1 MTSLACRPVRT
12 VISDVHPQAR
22 AHLAELCEQAGD
34 IRIVAQA
41 GSGSA
46 AIQACRTH
54 HPELLLLD
62 TDLRDM
68 SGFDVLRALGVQKP
82 LTILI
87 SADAGHALEAFANE
101 AVDFLL
107 KPLNPPRFAAAIERA
122 RARNAHAQSA
132 HEPIQASAAD
142 FAYERRTAMGALP
155 RLVGERSRRLYFLP
169 VDTIDYIEADA
180 NYALIH
186 VGSEQYISRSTL
198 KYLSTTLAPFGFLRI
213 ERSLLVNVNRAVYAE
228 RAGPGEFAF
237 VMRGGR
243 RLESGRTF
251 RQAILRM
258 LRFGTQSGAYARM
271 PKRKRGTRDVEETA
285 ETLDVGDEPATPPAR
300 ESAAPESAVPE
311 TL

>member
-1 MTSLACRPVRT
+1 
-12 VISDVHPQAR
+12 
-22 AHLAELCEQAGD
+22 LCEQAGD
-34 IRIVAQA
+34 IRIVAQT

-62 TDLRDM
+62 TELRDM
-68 SGFDVLRALGVQKP
+68 TGFEVLRALGGQKP

-87 SADAGHALEAFANE
+87 SSHAGHALEAFANE
-101 AVDFLL
+101 AVDYLL
-107 KPLNPPRFAAAIERA
+107 KPLNPPRFAAALDRA
-122 RARNAHAQSA
+122 RVRNAHAQSA
-132 HEPIQASAAD
+132 NDPIQAWAD
-142 FAYERRTAMGALP
+142 LAYERQPAMGAVP

-169 VDTIDYIEADA
+169 VYTIDYIEADA

-186 VGSEQYISRSTL
+186 IGSEQYISRSTL
-198 KYLSTTLAPFGFLRI
+198 KYLSTTLEPFGFLRI

-251 RQAILRM
+251 RQAILTM

-271 PKRKRGTRDVEETA
+271 PKRKRGTQDIGEA
-285 ETLDVGDEPATPPAR
+285 AAPLDLADQPAPTAR
-300 ESAAPESAVPE
+300 ESAAPGSAASD

>member
-1 MTSLACRPVRT
+1 VRT
-12 VISDVHPQAR
+12 VISDDHPQAR

-34 IRIVAQA
+34 IRIVAQT

-62 TDLRDM
+62 TELRDM
-68 SGFDVLRALGVQKP
+68 TGFEVLRALGVQKP
-82 LTILI
+82 LTILV
-87 SADAGHALEAFANE
+87 SAHAGHALEAFANE
-101 AVDFLL
+101 AVDYLL
-107 KPLNPPRFAAAIERA
+107 KPLNPPRFAAALDRA
-122 RARNAHAQSA
+122 RARNARAEIANGGTQTF
-132 HEPIQASAAD
+132 AAD
-142 FAYERRTAMGALP
+142 SAYERRPGTGALP

-169 VDTIDYIEADA
+169 VDMIDYIEADA

-186 VGSEQYISRSTL
+186 VGPEQYISRSTL
-198 KYLSTTLAPFGFLRI
+198 KYLSTTLEPFGFLRI

-251 RQAILRM
+251 RQAILTM

-271 PKRKRGTRDVEETA
+271 PKRKRGAEDAETA
-285 ETLDVGDEPATPPAR
+285 DDRSDFLE
-300 ESAAPESAVPE
+300 AAPEQSRGDFELGGPE
-311 TL
+311 AGESQQ